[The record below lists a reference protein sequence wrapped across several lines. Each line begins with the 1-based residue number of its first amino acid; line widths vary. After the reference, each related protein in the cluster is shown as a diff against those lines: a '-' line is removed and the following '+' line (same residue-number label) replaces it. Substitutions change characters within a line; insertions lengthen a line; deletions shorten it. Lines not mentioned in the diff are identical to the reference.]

1 MVSFHCVEVEVVVGV
16 IAAWIG
22 TCQALGTRSA
32 QFFPPDGHEEQSY
45 INDSCQ
51 KVCIIVDLLTLGEV
65 RPCQIDI
72 APNAVW
78 IGRTT
83 DIQS

>member
-1 MVSFHCVEVEVVVGV
+1 
-16 IAAWIG
+16 
-22 TCQALGTRSA
+22 
-32 QFFPPDGHEEQSY
+32 
-45 INDSCQ
+45 
-51 KVCIIVDLLTLGEV
+51 LTLGEV

-83 DIQS
+83 DIQSRVSGELKTGSGGTFYSGNGNIVTVAQERDPPAKRIMSAYDYAGRGHPAYGHVA